1 MDANIRELIVS
12 YSRSSVSIRVRK
24 IPAAPDRKVEICDR
38 TVIHCHSL
46 NASLGEIGIV
56 AEPDERLVGDTP
68 DIKKVSCC
76 H

>member
-1 MDANIRELIVS
+1 V
-12 YSRSSVSIRVRK
+12 VRK
-24 IPAAPDRKVEICDR
+24 IPAAPDRKAGICDR

-68 DIKKVSCC
+68 DIKKVSWC

>member
-12 YSRSSVSIRVRK
+12 YSRSLVSIRGSKNPCGAR
-24 IPAAPDRKVEICDR
+24 PQGGNLHR

-56 AEPDERLVGDTP
+56 AEPDERSVGDTP
-68 DIKKVSCC
+68 DIKKVSWC